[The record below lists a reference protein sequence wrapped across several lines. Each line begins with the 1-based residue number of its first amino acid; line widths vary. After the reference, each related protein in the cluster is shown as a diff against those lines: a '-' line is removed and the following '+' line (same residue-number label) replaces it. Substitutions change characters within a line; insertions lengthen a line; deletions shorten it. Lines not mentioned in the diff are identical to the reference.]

1 MSLTNVFNDVINQS
15 NQTKTFGSGL
25 NQKRFSGKV
34 STAAVKMGSTKGR
47 GSTTRMY
54 NYCTQHSE
62 APSECINEFISQ
74 APPPI
79 SSDILFNIST
89 FSNLFNYDGTEPKKL
104 PTKYLNGLISAAN
117 RWNQFIKFNR
127 DTINLIR
134 NISTNNKN
142 WNGIELTNV
151 TYVTRSIEA
160 AVRTT
165 VINYTTLNISFT
177 LEINDVA
184 ISSLDNSSISDIF
197 THELGHT
204 LGFSNWSSRVDGKA
218 DGAILLPYLIT
229 NTAFYNNPWCT
240 IDPPYKNMNIGY
252 NNYWGTIDWENR
264 KIDGKTTPLNI
275 IDNKGTHLY
284 PGHFG
289 SIEEAPPNPNY
300 RANKYIKRGFANEIM
315 LPQFVNGRKFFISQV
330 SLGYLLDLFTNWR
343 GTNYFNYVLKNGKS
357 EVTKF
362 SEPRPGGGNAD
373 FTIYFNEEKSFQLD
387 SNNNISKNNISKNIE
402 ETTIMKT
409 FNCECCD
416 IIHLKI

>member
-1 MSLTNVFNDVINQS
+1 MSLSNVFNDVIGQS
-15 NQTKTFGSGL
+15 NQTFGSGL
-25 NQKRFSGKV
+25 NQKRFNGKV

-54 NYCTQHSE
+54 NYCTQTSE
-62 APSECINEFISQ
+62 EPSNCINAFISA
-74 APPPI
+74 APPP
-79 SSDILFNIST
+79 SSPDILFNTST
-89 FSNLFNYDGTEPKKL
+89 FSNLFDYDGIGAKKL

-134 NISTNNKN
+134 NVSTNNN

-160 AVRTT
+160 SVRIT

-184 ISSLDNSSISDIF
+184 IGGYNDSSLSDIF

-204 LGFSNWSSRVDGKA
+204 LGFSNWSSRVDGKEG
-218 DGAILLPYLIT
+218 GAILLPYLIT
-229 NTAFYNNPWCT
+229 NIAFYSEPWCT
-240 IDPPYKNMNIGY
+240 IYPPYKNMNIGY

-275 IDNKGTHLY
+275 VDNKGTHLY
-284 PGHFG
+284 PGYFN
-289 SIEEAPPNPNY
+289 SIEEQPQPPTNSRSGRY
-300 RANKYIKRGFANEIM
+300 LKRGFANEIM

-343 GTNYFNYVLKNGKS
+343 GTNYFNYVLKNGQS
-357 EVTKF
+357 EVTSF
-362 SEPRPGGGNAD
+362 NTPRPGGENAD
-373 FTIYFNEEKSFQLD
+373 FYIYFNGEKSFQLD
-387 SNNNISKNNISKNIE
+387 SNNIISKNIE
-402 ETTIMKT
+402 ETTTIKT
-409 FNCECCD
+409 FNCDCCD
-416 IIHLKI
+416 VIHLKI